1 MRQIRTMAEPAKNR
15 VDDLRDVID
24 RYQQQR
30 RIPGFVFA
38 VVKKFGEDEGGRHAA
53 LMAYYGLLSLFPILL
68 IIVATISKLLVNDPK
83 LRADLVN
90 AIVPP
95 EFRDA
100 VNHGLASLPTSG
112 LAWVIGT
119 IGLIGAG
126 LRIVTTAYDTVNH
139 VAGVPF
145 RDRVNGVGKWVR
157 MVVMLIV
164 LLAGMTG
171 IGAVTVGSQF
181 LPDGA
186 GVQRFGEFVGI
197 ALMTFLLIWAGI
209 ALLLPRRPSLLEILP
224 AAGIG
229 SLIIAGLLSF
239 GSTLLAHFITRE
251 GPIYGSF
258 ATIFGLVAFIAL
270 ITQALVWAAEVAVV
284 VRFKLSPRSL
294 DPHKPTNADRR
305 AMALLAREQER
316 LPGQSNI
323 SQFTSP

>member
-1 MRQIRTMAEPAKNR
+1 
-15 VDDLRDVID
+15 
-24 RYQQQR
+24 
-30 RIPGFVFA
+30 
-38 VVKKFGEDEGGRHAA
+38 
-53 LMAYYGLLSLFPILL
+53 
-68 IIVATISKLLVNDPK
+68 
-83 LRADLVN
+83 
-90 AIVPP
+90 
-95 EFRDA
+95 
-100 VNHGLASLPTSG
+100 
-112 LAWVIGT
+112 
-119 IGLIGAG
+119 
-126 LRIVTTAYDTVNH
+126 
-139 VAGVPF
+139 
-145 RDRVNGVGKWVR
+145 
-157 MVVMLIV
+157 
-164 LLAGMTG
+164 
-171 IGAVTVGSQF
+171 
-181 LPDGA
+181 
-186 GVQRFGEFVGI
+186 
-197 ALMTFLLIWAGI
+197 MTFLLIWAGI